1 MSFKKQESLPCFFF
15 IAVGT
20 WPHTVMDQFAL
31 IANMKC
37 SKKHFWTV
45 RTKLCFDFLQPLSMI
60 KNSVNKTY
68 NFSAPQQP
76 SGKKKPQPNR
86 KSNLICKLFL
96 SSSKCCSACKIYN
109 WDQINRI
116 QFNDKKC
123 KAKTVKSLAV
133 FLHPG
138 ALEWMTCL
146 NCGCQTRKSEL
157 TRRTWL
163 QRHILRLWLHP
174 MLPSSGS
181 LFYLCVCLCVCH
193 CSGFTPGEDRQLLC
207 GGEDAGEGQPI
218 SRRATETAPVW
229 SECQHKTGHLL
240 LPPLD

>member
-1 MSFKKQESLPCFFF
+1 
-15 IAVGT
+15 
-20 WPHTVMDQFAL
+20 
-31 IANMKC
+31 
-37 SKKHFWTV
+37 
-45 RTKLCFDFLQPLSMI
+45 
-60 KNSVNKTY
+60 
-68 NFSAPQQP
+68 
-76 SGKKKPQPNR
+76 
-86 KSNLICKLFL
+86 
-96 SSSKCCSACKIYN
+96 
-109 WDQINRI
+109 
-116 QFNDKKC
+116 
-123 KAKTVKSLAV
+123 
-133 FLHPG
+133 
-138 ALEWMTCL
+138 MTCL

-163 QRHILRLWLHP
+163 RRHILRLWLHP

-240 LPPLD
+240 LPPLDETRAIAGHTNTHSHSLYGTDSMLGCFRSWSALCLWRRITGRSGPSPSTTLTTAAKLRER

>member
-1 MSFKKQESLPCFFF
+1 
-15 IAVGT
+15 
-20 WPHTVMDQFAL
+20 
-31 IANMKC
+31 
-37 SKKHFWTV
+37 
-45 RTKLCFDFLQPLSMI
+45 
-60 KNSVNKTY
+60 
-68 NFSAPQQP
+68 
-76 SGKKKPQPNR
+76 
-86 KSNLICKLFL
+86 
-96 SSSKCCSACKIYN
+96 
-109 WDQINRI
+109 
-116 QFNDKKC
+116 
-123 KAKTVKSLAV
+123 
-133 FLHPG
+133 
-138 ALEWMTCL
+138 MTCL

-163 QRHILRLWLHP
+163 RRHILRLWLHP

-240 LPPLD
+240 LPPLDETRAIAGHTNTHSHTVWYWFNAGLFQELECAVSVEEDNRQEWTFTLYDFDNSGKVTREVIACFSGKAFNCLMNK